1 MLHPVL
7 FLDALEIL
15 LSSRRED
22 MVLAGYTASKT
33 RGDCTF
39 DGYPLQFYLRGKPVL
54 PYSCVESK
62 QVKELPAEIEYYKGW
77 KVLNREA
84 TIYSMFEFENDDWS
98 IMEMISYYCDNLK
111 ESNLTNYFKH
121 RDNGKHFAEY
131 LSLLEDSRTMYN
143 Y

>member
-1 MLHPVL
+1 
-7 FLDALEIL
+7 
-15 LSSRRED
+15 
-22 MVLAGYTASKT
+22 
-33 RGDCTF
+33 
-39 DGYPLQFYLRGKPVL
+39 
-54 PYSCVESK
+54 
-62 QVKELPAEIEYYKGW
+62 
-77 KVLNREA
+77 
-84 TIYSMFEFENDDWS
+84 MFEFENDDWS